1 VLVIKLNTLE
11 IKNYRNLDGI
21 KLNFDPVINFLV
33 GETNIGKSNLLKLLH
48 TIINRT
54 SFNENDFSN
63 CKESIEIFLKLTL
76 DDIEIGLFEDLFDPQ
91 ESKTIN
97 IIARQETIDDNIQ
110 FFHQESG
117 ANIPPS
123 SVKCLN
129 YIYYDSLRS
138 PASELTFDKG
148 KGVGRFLNHIFN
160 KFLEAE
166 GIEEIDFIDRKGLEK
181 ILKFIN
187 ENLGKIKSFRDF
199 SVLANMEKDVHNLL
213 ARIVTLKDEN
223 NLDLQNSGYGVQF
236 LSLICLAIL
245 EKLLT
250 ISRYKSEK
258 GIFEDDDG
266 KKYISLLLGLDE
278 PEIHLHPYMQRSLIK
293 YLMNIIANKDSGF
306 TEVISDIFSI
316 DRLLGQIIICT
327 HSPNI
332 ILSDYKQIIRFYKDS
347 ESQIVVKNGQ
357 EISFSEGEKKQLLK
371 NMPYV
376 KEAFFS
382 KCVILVE
389 GDTELGAFPVFAQT
403 LNVDLDDHGISI
415 IQAAGADSIPLLMK
429 MFKQFGVNTVGLMD
443 RDKYNAKLEYVEY
456 LYFTVKQ
463 DFEEEIVSFCFE
475 KKKINVLKDITRNY
489 DTNGLQRRIQKEKF
503 SQIIKKYK
511 ISMEDIKEDYD
522 FMIDDINLLYPMFLA
537 WLDINKSI
545 TLGITITE
553 SLPGELIPPKFKE
566 IIEAAVE
573 VSKNV

>member
-1 VLVIKLNTLE
+1 MPTIKLNTIG

-21 KLNFDPVINFLV
+21 KVSFDPVINFLV
-33 GETNIGKSNLLKLLH
+33 GETNLGKSNLLKLLD
-48 TIINRT
+48 TIFNRT
-54 SFNENDFSN
+54 SFNEADFSK
-63 CKESIEIFLKLTL
+63 CKKPIEISLKLTL
-76 DDIEIGLFEDLFDPQ
+76 DDVEIGLFEDLFDPH

-117 ANIPPS
+117 TNIPPS
-123 SVKCLN
+123 SVRCLN
-129 YIYYDSLRS
+129 YIYYDSLRN
-138 PASELTFDKG
+138 PANELTFDKR

-160 KFLEAE
+160 KFIEAE
-166 GIEEIDFIDRKGLEK
+166 GIEEIDFINRNGMEK

-187 ENLGKIKSFRDF
+187 ENLSKIKSFQEF
-199 SVLANMEKDVHNLL
+199 SILANLEEDIHNLL

-223 NLDLQNSGYGVQF
+223 NLDLHNSGYGVQF
-236 LSLICLAIL
+236 LSLICLTIL
-245 EKLLT
+245 EKLLI

-258 GIFEDDDG
+258 GIFEDDKG

-293 YLMNIIANKDSGF
+293 YLMNIIANKDLGF
-306 TEVISDIFSI
+306 MQVISDIFSI

-347 ESQIVVKNGQ
+347 KGKIVVKNGRD
-357 EISFSEGEKKQLLK
+357 ISLRGDVEKHLLK

-389 GDTELGAFPVFAQT
+389 GDTELGALPVFAET
-403 LNVDLDDHGISI
+403 LNIDLDDHGISI
-415 IQAAGADSIPLLMK
+415 IQAGSAESIPPLME
-429 MFKQFGVNTVGLMD
+429 MLKQFEIKAVGLMD
-443 RDKYNAKLEYVEY
+443 GDKYERYKDVKN
-456 LYFTVKQ
+456 LYFTDKK

-475 KKKINVLKDITRNY
+475 KNEVDILKNIIISHEPK
-489 DTNGLQRRIQKEKF
+489 GLRRKIQKGALN
-503 SQIIKKYK
+503 QTIKKYNLT
-511 ISMEDIKEDYD
+511 MEEVKEDYD
-522 FMIDDINLLYPMFLA
+522 FMIDNANFLYPMFLT
-537 WLDINKSI
+537 WLDKNKSI
-545 TLGITITE
+545 VLGRTIAE
-553 SLPGELIPPKFKE
+553 NIPKELIPLKFKKV
-566 IIEAAVE
+566 IETAVE